1 MYGQNGYGM
10 RPQRPGIDMDER
22 RQRRA
27 ALDARM
33 SPMGV
38 TARPEAPEP
47 PPPGEN
53 ALGKAIES
61 AAGMYANHLM
71 NNANTEQDSDGNSP
85 STPTQQQRRQLAAP
99 RPARP
104 ATKMPQPAYDPTV
117 QAPRQLRGGIPG
129 TDYGDDSGYGVPIP
143 SIPGTGGGP
152 RPYDPIEKARYES
165 AMSGAKTAK
174 PIDPNNPETFYQP
187 QREKRGFWNTLRS
200 AGVGALQ
207 GLASGQGLGG
217 ALGGAIAGGVIGGIN
232 PMVGRAMQFDAFERP
247 RMEQDMIRQTQLDQL
262 QRQRQMEQLGMSKTA
277 AEIGRIEAETQALPG
292 RETQRQRLTESQ
304 IEANKA
310 RAAAANRPPA
320 KRLQRVRTPDEKGRP
335 VDKFVPEEEG
345 ASYPVYERPR
355 LGRGGG
361 GGEGGERLTRSALN
375 LEAQTENARIY
386 AEQLMSQ
393 LNATTPVETDPEY
406 IRLKRD
412 ADDALR
418 EYNDLVRKLGLTYGE
433 RYETGKGSTPEGK
446 ASPFMYYKRRQ

>member
-1 MYGQNGYGM
+1 
-10 RPQRPGIDMDER
+10 
-22 RQRRA
+22 
-27 ALDARM
+27 
-33 SPMGV
+33 
-38 TARPEAPEP
+38 
-47 PPPGEN
+47 
-53 ALGKAIES
+53 
-61 AAGMYANHLM
+61 
-71 NNANTEQDSDGNSP
+71 
-85 STPTQQQRRQLAAP
+85 
-99 RPARP
+99 
-104 ATKMPQPAYDPTV
+104 
-117 QAPRQLRGGIPG
+117 
-129 TDYGDDSGYGVPIP
+129 
-143 SIPGTGGGP
+143 
-152 RPYDPIEKARYES
+152 
-165 AMSGAKTAK
+165 
-174 PIDPNNPETFYQP
+174 
-187 QREKRGFWNTLRS
+187 
-200 AGVGALQ
+200 
-207 GLASGQGLGG
+207 
-217 ALGGAIAGGVIGGIN
+217 
-232 PMVGRAMQFDAFERP
+232 MQFDAFERP

-262 QRQRQMEQLGMSKTA
+262 QRQRQMEQLGMNKTA

-304 IEANKA
+304 IEANKG

-393 LNATTPVETDPEY
+393 LNATTPAETDPEY

-433 RYETGKGSTPEGK
+433 RYETGKGSTREGK